1 MRELCVFSFPCLF
14 FPHCGVNFELIK
26 PPKNASRDVAHI
38 IGNTPFGLENSGRIA
53 AVSSVAR
60 PFKTKNKNGN
70 SLRLKRRHVC
80 IWHKVVPVKT
90 VNHPCSQIAGQ
101 PPTWGGGWVRST
113 LLSIILCL
121 GKARK
126 LYGPEPKF

>member
-1 MRELCVFSFPCLF
+1 M
-14 FPHCGVNFELIK
+14 NFELIK

-38 IGNTPFGLENSGRIA
+38 NGNTPFGLENSGRIA

-80 IWHKVVPVKT
+80 ITILAPRLRVNLQPGEKVG
-90 VNHPCSQIAGQ
+90 SGQ
-101 PPTWGGGWVRST
+101 PCYQ
-113 LLSIILCL
+113 LFF
-121 GKARK
+121 A
-126 LYGPEPKF
+126 